1 MCRAGAILKA
11 RLKLRVLTFFWRS
24 ASFRVELKAAHS
36 FLAKVGT
43 LSVRSQPVGGVD
55 LQKKK
60 VTTIFLSVRS
70 AGFAANDKKKV
81 VTFSFPFLEIHSTVR
96 ARSKAERPNFGQKA
110 VLGNKPNK

>member
-1 MCRAGAILKA
+1 M
-11 RLKLRVLTFFWRS
+11 
-24 ASFRVELKAAHS
+24 FRVELKAAHS

-43 LSVRSQPVGGVD
+43 LSVRSRPVGGVD

-60 VTTIFLSVRS
+60 ITTIFLSLS

-81 VTFSFPFLEIHSTVR
+81 VTFSFLSLEIHSTVR
-96 ARSKAERPNFGQKA
+96 ARSKAERPDFGQKA

>member
-1 MCRAGAILKA
+1 MSWARAILKA
-11 RLKLRVLTFFWRS
+11 RLKLHVLTFFWRS

-43 LSVRSQPVGGVD
+43 LSVRSHPVGGVD

-60 VTTIFLSVRS
+60 KVTTIFLS
-70 AGFAANDKKKV
+70 AGFAANDKKIV
-81 VTFSFPFLEIHSTVR
+81 VTFFFLEIHSTVR
-96 ARSKAERPNFGQKA
+96 VQSKSEHPNFGQKA